1 MPEVSFLPKCCQ
13 RVAYLSQRQLSKL
26 FKQVW
31 VQRYMRLGHGA
42 KGMLYGLMG
51 LLIINDLIRDQPIVS
66 GSDGVLTALG
76 ARPLGSIMLTLLA
89 LGLLGYVLWRIIQAT
104 LDPGHN
110 GDLTP
115 RQVLQRCGYAASG
128 LAYLGIARTAGQ
140 LALDLAVDFDDTLE
154 DVASVLFEVEIGPW
168 VLLAL
173 GIGAMAVGGTY
184 IYGAV
189 SGGYINE
196 FRQELYSRAAR
207 WAVAVGK
214 VGITARG
221 AGFILIG
228 LYLMKAGYRID
239 DDPAGGL
246 GNVFDQLDDE
256 PFGEVWLGAIAFGF
270 IAYAIY
276 MVTAAVYRKF
286 PASSP

>member
-1 MPEVSFLPKCCQ
+1 
-13 RVAYLSQRQLSKL
+13 
-26 FKQVW
+26 
-31 VQRYMRLGHGA
+31 
-42 KGMLYGLMG
+42 MLYGLMG